1 MSTVIICEKPD
12 IMRKVAK
19 ALGLSKKGDKEH
31 YYTNQDESMFSTSVR
46 GHFLTLLMPEEYK
59 YGENTKEKGHWAS
72 DVLPIVPEKFEKKV
86 INESSVK
93 DKWEYVNEI
102 RKEKDGKFS

>member
-19 ALGLSKKGDKEH
+19 ALGLNKKGEKEY
-31 YYTNQDESMFSTSVR
+31 YYTNSDESMFSTSVR

-59 YGENTKEKGHWAS
+59 YGENTKEKGSWANDILKTS
-72 DVLPIVPEKFEKKV
+72 
-86 INESSVK
+86 
-93 DKWEYVNEI
+93 
-102 RKEKDGKFS
+102 